1 MKSTTLPY
9 NILSIALPIAPLAI
23 NTKPNDEYFGNLKE
37 ENINQKLTK
46 KAKAVNPYLPISPE
60 S

>member
-23 NTKPNDEYFGNLKE
+23 NIKPNDEYFGNLKE

-46 KAKAVNPYLPISPE
+46 KAKAVNPSQ
-60 S
+60 